1 MNEATQQLT
10 AIKDE
15 CLRLKYTMLNGSFLD
30 RARQVPRSVYFFAG
44 TLGLTVGLLALVSF
58 SLGSVLTNTSY
69 ESVALAKPA
78 ATSRTVRQREVAEF
92 GTQVSNAFGIRTHVA
107 HEFADWI
114 IEASERQQ
122 LEPELLAS
130 LVLTESSF
138 RKTVRSH
145 VGAVGPAQ
153 VRPDYWGAFCGAPD
167 LLDPEQNVYCGA
179 QVLSH
184 FIERCEGDHDCALA
198 AYNTGFYSS
207 RKGAAQRY
215 LTKIERHRASLEN
228 ARPL

>member
-1 MNEATQQLT
+1 MRNGKLVQQ
-10 AIKDE
+10 AR
-15 CLRLKYTMLNGSFLD
+15 RL
-30 RARQVPRSVYFFAG
+30 PRSLYLFG
-44 TLGLTVGLLALVSF
+44 GMLSLMVGLLALVSF
-58 SLGSVLTNTSY
+58 AIGNVVADHSY
-69 ESVALAKPA
+69 ESIALAKPA
-78 ATSRTVRQREVAEF
+78 AISRTVRQDDVAQF
-92 GTQVSNAFGIRTHVA
+92 GTQVSNAFGIRSHVA

-114 IEASERQQ
+114 LEASERQQ

-138 RKTVRSH
+138 RKSVTSN

-153 VRPDYWGAFCGAPD
+153 VRPDYWGAFCGASD

-184 FIERCEGDHDCALA
+184 FIERCNGDHSCGLA
-198 AYNTGFYSS
+198 AYNIGFYSS

-215 LTKIERHRASLEN
+215 LTKIERHRTSLEN
-228 ARPL
+228 ARQL